1 MQEIPQPG
9 NDEQHELPDIQF
21 DFEQSPELSET
32 PTEVATEAEPT
43 EQSQELPTFDEMV
56 EELSGSRRQ
65 TTEILLGFLA
75 VHSTDIDA
83 ENDSKITTADLARV
97 IDPSPAPYP
106 LAKHAV
112 EWLMKNDLV
121 RYGEEKTV
129 AAEQSVGRGG
139 RSLIATEHLNR
150 VVEED
155 ENLTLRRDFFA
166 FGNEQGLTDPNEIQR
181 RLLDIAQKKGRNKI
195 WK

>member
-97 IDPSPAPYP
+97 IDPSPARSKKTYP

-129 AAEQSVGRGG
+129 AAEHPLGAEVD
-139 RSLIATEHLNR
+139 L
-150 VVEED
+150 
-155 ENLTLRRDFFA
+155 
-166 FGNEQGLTDPNEIQR
+166 
-181 RLLDIAQKKGRNKI
+181 
-195 WK
+195 